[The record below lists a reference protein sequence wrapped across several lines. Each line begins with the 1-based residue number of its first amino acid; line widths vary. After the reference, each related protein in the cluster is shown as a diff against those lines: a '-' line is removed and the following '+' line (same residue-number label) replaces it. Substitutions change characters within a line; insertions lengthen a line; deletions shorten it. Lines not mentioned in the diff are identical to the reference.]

1 MEERLM
7 FIYVIIKG
15 TAQSKG
21 KFDHTSTILKT
32 LYRKKYWTEKIQ
44 QENKLGVAKRLCI
57 RQERIRNDKNRKRV
71 GVAPIV
77 EKMVDSQLRWFG
89 HECSRLVN
97 FAVQRINQI
106 EGSSTTRGKERPRKT
121 KEKTIKRDL
130 EGNGLDID
138 KMTYDSIEHYVVV
151 WFM

>member
-1 MEERLM
+1 
-7 FIYVIIKG
+7 
-15 TAQSKG
+15 
-21 KFDHTSTILKT
+21 
-32 LYRKKYWTEKIQ
+32 
-44 QENKLGVAKRLCI
+44 
-57 RQERIRNDKNRKRV
+57 
-71 GVAPIV
+71 
-77 EKMVDSQLRWFG
+77 MVDSQLRWFG

-151 WFM
+151 